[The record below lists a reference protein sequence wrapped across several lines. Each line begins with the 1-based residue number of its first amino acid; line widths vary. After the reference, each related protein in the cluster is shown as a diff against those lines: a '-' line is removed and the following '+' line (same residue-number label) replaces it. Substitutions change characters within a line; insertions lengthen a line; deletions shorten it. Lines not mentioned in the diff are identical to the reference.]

1 MSDIATTICRAERAA
16 IINILRAKPD
26 VSLSDLRLLRL
37 RGRFGE
43 ILGTLTI
50 REVWSGVPDET
61 IDPITGEP
69 DKLARRQRYD
79 DEVIAALQEAAAPLS
94 AEEVAERI
102 GGSSQ
107 DARIALQRLA
117 RERRARRTL
126 AGRATKYVAT

>member
-16 IINILRAKPD
+16 IISILRAKPD
-26 VSLSDLRLLRL
+26 VSLSDLRLLRA

-50 REVWSGVPDET
+50 RELWNGTPDET

-79 DEVIAALQEAAAPLS
+79 DEVIGALSSADQPLS
-94 AEEVAERI
+94 ADEVAERI
-102 GGSSQ
+102 GGSTK

-126 AGRATKYVAT
+126 AGRATKYVPA